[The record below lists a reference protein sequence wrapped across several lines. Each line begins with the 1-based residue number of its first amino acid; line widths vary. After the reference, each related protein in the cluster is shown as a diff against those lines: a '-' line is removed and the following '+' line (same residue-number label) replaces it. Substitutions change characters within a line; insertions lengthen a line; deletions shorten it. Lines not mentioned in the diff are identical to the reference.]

1 VKFFSQGM
9 LGELKKRT
17 ETDPATQKAVEGVTI
32 GVILVANDCPG
43 NEDRAL
49 NVDITDGKFREL
61 TTQVKPA
68 PSDLGTAA
76 FDQNKYIVK
85 VGGPYSLIG
94 EVLTG
99 KMAVITA
106 PR

>member
-1 VKFFSQGM
+1 MKFFSQGM

-61 TTQVKPA
+61 TMQVKPA